1 MNKRVD
7 HLQRYGQKP
16 PGFTIVELLIV
27 VVVIAILAAVT
38 IVAYNGIQQRA
49 KSSALQSSI
58 SQLAKRIEASKV
70 DSASDT
76 YPASLS
82 AINVQ
87 APANTNYSVAPSGKA
102 FCISGIDG
110 QLSFYATTQQLQPT
124 AGDCVTASG
133 LVGWWR
139 FNNNLSDSSGYSADA
154 TTNNATPT
162 TGEDGVT
169 NNAYSF
175 GASHL
180 TTANPVALPTGA
192 NARTVLAWVNASTYP
207 AASSWAMVA
216 SWGTH
221 TTTSGASSL
230 SINSSG
236 RISFNAQSNDFV
248 SNFTL
253 PLNQWHLIGY
263 TVSGSSLQIIYDNTI
278 QATTLTSPTATT
290 NGNPLYIGAYT
301 NTSLRWSG
309 AIDDL
314 RIYNRILSNSELQAI
329 YNAGAL

>member
-7 HLQRYGQKP
+7 HLQRYGQRT

-27 VVVIAILAAVT
+27 VVVIAILAAIT

-49 KSSALQSSI
+49 KSSALQSAV

-87 APANTNYSVAPSGKA
+87 APANTSYSVAPSGKA
-102 FCISGIDG
+102 FCISGADG
-110 QLSFYATTQQLQPT
+110 QLSFYATAQQLQPA
-124 AGDCVTASG
+124 AGDCVTANG

-139 FNNNLSDSSGYSADA
+139 FNNNLTDSSGYNADA
-154 TTNNATPT
+154 TTNNASPT
-162 TGEDGVT
+162 TGEDGT
-169 NNAYSF
+169 ANSAYSF
-175 GASHL
+175 GSSQVTSASS
-180 TTANPVALPTGA
+180 AAIPTGA
-192 NARTVLAWVNASTYP
+192 AARTVLAWVNANAYP
-207 AASSWAMVA
+207 AASSWSMVA
-216 SWGTH
+216 SWGTSA
-221 TTTSGASSL
+221 TASASAL
-230 SINSSG
+230 SINSAG
-236 RISFNAQSNDFV
+236 KVAFNSQSNDFT

-263 TVSGSSLQIIYDNTI
+263 TVTGSSLQIIYDGTV
-278 QATTLTSPTATT
+278 QAATLTSPVATLS
-290 NGNPLYIGAYT
+290 GPPLYIGAYI

-309 AIDDL
+309 SIDDL
-314 RIYNRILSNSELQAI
+314 RIYNRVLANTELQAI